1 MVTKKPD
8 PVIIQYASD
17 PRKPHEEILKTLC
30 QESQKKKRFQVK
42 VFGLRFNIFINNFNK
57 NQCKMF
63 LW

>member
-30 QESQKKKRFQVK
+30 QESQKKK
-42 VFGLRFNIFINNFNK
+42 
-57 NQCKMF
+57 
-63 LW
+63 